1 MKKEDLDFLNSHK
14 DCNFV
19 EKKIKVSSKF
29 IENKDDVLKEIKNFS
44 PIDGWISTQST
55 SARRIQSSQFEVKDE
70 YIISG
75 EFCNSNGVSLSV
87 RFNGE
92 KWMLISYIEAEEDE
106 LLIKRKVKQLSKISD
121 NTYINYDVFYKFD
134 SDFGYRPY
142 CSAFIG
148 FTEGKND

>member
-1 MKKEDLDFLNSHK
+1 MKKEDLAFLNSQK
-14 DCNFV
+14 DCDFSEV
-19 EKKIKVSSKF
+19 KISVSSKS
-29 IENKDDVLKEIKNFS
+29 IVINDDIIKEIKNFS

-55 SARRIQSSQFEVKDE
+55 SARRIQNSQFEVGDE

-75 EFCNSNGVSLSV
+75 EFYNSNGVSLSV

-92 KWMLISYIEAEEDE
+92 KWILISYIEAEDGE
-106 LLIKRKVKQLSKISD
+106 LLLKRKVKQLSKIND

-142 CSAFIG
+142 CSTFVG

>member
-134 SDFGYRPY
+134 SNFGYRPY

>member
-29 IENKDDVLKEIKNFS
+29 IKNKDDVLKEIKNFS

-55 SARRIQSSQFEVKDE
+55 SARRIQSSLFEVKDE

-92 KWMLISYIEAEEDE
+92 KWILISYIEAEEAE